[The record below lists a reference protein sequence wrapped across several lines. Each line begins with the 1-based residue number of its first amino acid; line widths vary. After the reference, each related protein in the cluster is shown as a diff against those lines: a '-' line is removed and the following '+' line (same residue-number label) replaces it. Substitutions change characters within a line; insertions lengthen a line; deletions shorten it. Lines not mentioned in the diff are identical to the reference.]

1 MDIES
6 QPAAA
11 GDSIKPGVKRS
22 GTPGD
27 CPKIM
32 PARGAGD
39 SGYHDFRAVA
49 RSAGCGRWVCS
60 SWGSA
65 TLHPRLYAI
74 ARYRGLAVSGRS
86 LTAPGSDLGSLRAV

>member
-6 QPAAA
+6 QPAIA

-32 PARGAGD
+32 PARGARD
-39 SGYHDFRAVA
+39 SVYRDPGLSPATAGWWSFGLQFLGFRYASPQALCYRPLPRASLDFVA
-49 RSAGCGRWVCS
+49 E
-60 SWGSA
+60 
-65 TLHPRLYAI
+65 
-74 ARYRGLAVSGRS
+74 
-86 LTAPGSDLGSLRAV
+86 

>member
-6 QPAAA
+6 QPAVA

-32 PARGAGD
+32 LARE
-39 SGYHDFRAVA
+39 RAIEFTVTA
-49 RSAGCGRWVCS
+49 RCRP
-60 SWGSA
+60 
-65 TLHPRLYAI
+65 L
-74 ARYRGLAVSGRS
+74 RGLCFAGLQFLGFRYAPPQALCYRPLPRAS
-86 LTAPGSDLGSLRAV
+86 LAFVAE